1 MDAEMIGLVEVADSI
16 DRIRRAETRV
26 VHQQSIVGHLRPSG
40 DSEYVACANDLLK
53 RMEQKLTSLRIKHR
67 SLLAST
73 KMARCSSPT
82 SH

>member
-1 MDAEMIGLVEVADSI
+1 MIGPIEIAYSI
-16 DRIRRAETRV
+16 DRIQRAKTRV
-26 VHQQSIVGHLRPSG
+26 VHQQSIVGCLRPNV
-40 DSEYVACANDLLK
+40 DPEYLICANDLLT
-53 RMEQKLTSLRIKHR
+53 RMEQKLALLRIKHR